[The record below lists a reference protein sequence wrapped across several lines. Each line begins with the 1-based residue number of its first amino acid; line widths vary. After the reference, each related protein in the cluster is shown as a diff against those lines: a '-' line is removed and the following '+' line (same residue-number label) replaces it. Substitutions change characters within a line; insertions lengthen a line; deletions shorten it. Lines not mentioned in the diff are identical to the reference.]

1 MINLKNTFV
10 APEGFYNPTI
20 REWVRK
26 IKIINLT
33 PNNNWE
39 IKVKIIKTQY
49 MPLVLIFNLI

>member
-10 APEGFYNPTI
+10 APEGFINPTI

-26 IKIINLT
+26 IKIVNLT

-39 IKVKIIKTQY
+39 IKVKRKTQY
-49 MPLVLIFNLI
+49 MPLILIFNLI

>member
-10 APEGFYNPTI
+10 APEGFINPTI

-26 IKIINLT
+26 IEIINLT